1 MTKLRHLNLAPYVR
15 LICLLLCCAL
25 VAPPVAISAALST
38 PPKGSVYDT
47 AGLTHGLPQVEAT
60 TPGGPQAKA
69 RAEEKLAATA
79 GPAPLAK
86 SPDERGGEPNP
97 EPSNPRTGG
106 RVVPRGASEA
116 VPTRV
121 LRVGPAPE
129 QMAAAEVSAK
139 AGATTP
145 ALTNTLGEAA
155 SPVFSIAS
163 GAATA
168 PLGGPAAGEKVAE
181 AAGLSALNGSA
192 GEESKKN
199 HVSDLLPDAVGSGD
213 PGSPRRDVVP
223 DTPQAL
229 PETVTPR
236 ALHRQLSLTNKAE
249 QVKALGAPA
258 SLNVVEAATAGAAP
272 LETASAAEG
281 LSAVAATPSAKQPFA
296 PASALPE
303 AVKAETFDAAAETRA
318 GAEPPAT
325 ESATTAAETL
335 AGANEAAALID
346 GVSLNAAATATA
358 VLAAAAAGPAN
369 DAFATAQVISGLPGS
384 TSGSN
389 LGATRE
395 LGEPNHAYNRGG
407 ASVWYKWQ
415 APSSGTVDFSTSD
428 STFDTLLA
436 VYKGS
441 SVGALTEV
449 ASNDEINPTN
459 STSRVTFSAVAG
471 TIYYVAVD
479 GYFDGSTTAQGGIS
493 LNWSL
498 TLKPTNDNFV
508 SAQLLSATTSGSA
521 TGTTRGA
528 TIEWGEPY
536 HAGND
541 GGRSVWYKWQAPVT
555 GNIEFSTAGSDF
567 DTLLGVYRGTAINAL
582 TGVASNDEEDF
593 NAAVH
598 TSRVVFN
605 AVAGTI
611 YYIAV
616 DGFSD
621 GQVSDWGSVKLQ
633 WKVGPAAPAN
643 NGFAAAL
650 AVTGDEVS
658 VTGSNW
664 LATKE
669 TGEPSHAGVA
679 GGKSVWYKFKAPG
692 SGKVTFDTLGS
703 TIDTAMA
710 VYTGSGVSA
719 LTQVAANDDADP
731 AAGIYTS
738 RVSFEAAA
746 GTTYYIAVDAWY
758 GEGGTVVLRTPRKRG
773 RVAFVSGRDGDDEI
787 YTSNA
792 DGSDLRQLTSN
803 AAVDTRP
810 DWSPDGGRIVFES
823 NRDGNNELYVMNADG
838 TGLVRLTTNTSNDN
852 QPVWSPDGRK
862 IAFTSDRAGDAGG
875 YELYVMNAD
884 GTNPVRLTYQVG
896 TDSRPEWSADGGSL
910 FFASTF
916 FGNWEIHRLSA
927 VTGDDQ
933 WRMVSS
939 ANAAETNPTTSPD
952 GTRYAFQSNI
962 TGNNEIFV
970 VNPNGTSAN
979 VTNNPA
985 SDEAPDWSPDGEQLL
1000 FATTRDGNADVYASS
1015 TAGAAPS
1022 NITLNLAA
1030 DNLADWQS
1038 VTATPNNLPAVSL
1051 TAPADGT
1058 KYAAPATI
1066 ALTATATDAGG
1077 LVTKVAFYNG
1087 STLIATDTA
1096 APYSFSWTPVGAGT
1110 YSLTAVA
1117 TDDRGAT
1124 NASAVSRVVVTP
1136 SLGVSVVSPTAGTT
1150 FDRTSKVTIN
1160 AEAAANTNAISKVEF
1175 YYAAAATPATK
1186 TLIGTDTTAPYSV
1199 QWNTASPTALAAGG
1213 YVVSAKVTDSALA
1226 TASSADVPV
1235 TLKAAVVNPPAAACA
1250 RTLTAKVVAFDQV
1263 YTYNRFGAFNPGG
1276 MMYALERDVVAIDSA
1291 SGTASRGLVSG
1302 NVQLRPDKRP
1312 RPLVL
1317 RMNEG
1322 DCLQVTFRNLLTN
1335 TRPAVEGINFTNQP
1349 DKQTYTG
1356 EPVKLQQNNTTFT
1369 RTASMHVNGLE
1380 YQNGPSASDGAHV
1393 GNNTSSLVAPD
1404 NSKTYT
1410 WYGRKQG
1417 QYMLHSLGAPVGGE
1431 GDGGQTVL
1439 GLFGAVVVEPQGAKW
1454 YRSQVTADK
1463 LAAVTTGR
1471 NPDGTPKINFEA
1483 ADASGPILN
1492 MLSSANEIVHT
1503 DVNALITG
1511 FAENC
1516 TNAPPSSTCGQPF
1529 REFVVVFHDET
1540 KTVQAFPELD
1550 QELFHGVRDG
1560 FAINY
1565 GSNSL
1570 GAPLIANRKKLG
1582 PAKDCGECKFEEFF
1596 LESWANGDPAM
1607 VVRKDSYGRV
1617 NEVLFPD
1624 DPSNVHHSY
1633 LGDPVRFR
1641 NIHVGPKETHVFHL
1655 HAHQWLHEPR
1665 EDDSTYLDSQTIGVG
1680 SGFTY
1685 EINYGGSGN
1694 RNFTVGDSIFHCHLY
1709 PHFAQGMW
1717 ELWRVHDV
1725 FEAGTPDRRLPDAE
1739 IAGGTPNPA
1748 VVPLPTRAMAP
1759 MPSATFKGFPFFV
1772 DAQAG
1777 HRPPQPPLDI
1787 EQTGGLP
1794 RHRIAASEFIDGK
1807 AAIEP
1812 KLLADPVASRVLS
1825 LNNDPN
1831 LLNFA
1836 RKLTSAQLVFL
1847 DPLGTP
1853 MEQKAMEFHE
1863 GKGGVS
1869 VTTQYGWPAKGFPAY
1884 TPSGASGLFLVN
1896 GQPRQ
1901 PGAPF
1906 AEPCAPGTPM
1916 RDYRAAYIEF
1926 DMTVNRA
1933 GWHDRQARI
1942 MTLEDDALATRDG
1955 ARAPEPFFFRANS
1968 NDCVR
1973 FAATNLIPHVLNL
1986 DDFQI
1991 FTPTD
1996 TIGQHIH
2003 LVKFDVTASDGAGN
2017 GWNYEDGT
2025 FSPGEVQERV
2035 EAHNH
2040 FVSGTSGARTLSLT
2054 TNMKFGAGPDL
2065 DGNHIGDYVGAQ
2077 TTVQRWWADP
2087 LLNNAGADR
2096 TIRTVFTHDH
2106 FGPSSHQ
2113 HHGLYGALV
2122 VEPQGSKWETL
2133 AGTPMYTRTD
2143 GGPTSYAAN
2152 ILPADSTKSYREFNL
2167 AIADFAIV
2175 YRPDLTPVNPPGR
2188 KEVGL
2193 PFILEAPAIPQP
2205 ESISADDPGTSLIN
2219 YRNEPIPLRIANGNT
2234 QKVGPLGDM
2243 ANVFR
2248 SKDNLG
2254 NALHGDPFTPLLEA
2268 YEGDKVQIRLIQ
2280 GAQEEQHVFS
2290 LHGGKWLHEPS
2301 AANSGWYNAQA
2312 LGISE
2317 HFEFDVPPIPAVGN
2331 LAGGNP
2337 NMADFMYGSFATDN
2351 LWNGMWGIL
2360 RSYKGLRTGLKA
2372 LPNNS
2377 AGTVSSSD
2385 PGLRTDFCPAGAP
2398 QKPFYI
2404 EAWLAKDL
2412 VGADGITYN
2421 QRFGLKDPA
2430 GIVFVQRDDVAAV
2443 RAKTRKLEPLI
2454 LRANAGD
2461 CINLELVNKLPAD
2474 AATPMPDYD
2483 AWNFMP
2489 MIVPNF
2495 NLNQVR
2501 ASKEVSLHPQLLEYD
2516 VRTSDGANVGIN
2528 DRQTVAPGETRKY
2541 RWYAGKVTVNPD
2553 QSRTATPIEY
2563 GAINLTDYGDI
2574 MKHGS
2579 HGAGG
2584 VLVVEPKGAT
2594 WTTPAN
2600 SYAEAEVKNS
2610 TGTLLFKEFVL
2621 VFQDDLKMV
2630 GPSAAQGRTILGL
2643 PGVNPVRNFTT
2654 ESDAEDSGT
2663 KGFNYRTEP
2672 LWARLGFLGEMTK
2685 RDHTTFQD
2693 VSALLNDVNQAGV
2706 LSSAAHGDPETPIFS
2721 AAAGTGVRFRVVQPT
2736 GHPRQHAFT
2745 LHGHSWFHEPWTQD
2759 STVIWSPGVAEP
2771 TSTTIGTQGGHSARR
2786 HWNIVLRSAGGAFK
2800 QPGDYMY
2807 RTQESYQFTGGLW
2820 GIFRVTPTLTT
2831 SDPSVGPQPPQ

>member
-1 MTKLRHLNLAPYVR
+1 
-15 LICLLLCCAL
+15 
-25 VAPPVAISAALST
+25 VAPQVAISAALAAPLKNRASEAADVT
-38 PPKGSVYDT
+38 RGV
-47 AGLTHGLPQVEAT
+47 LTQGEAT
-60 TPGGPQAKA
+60 RPDGPQAQA
-69 RAEEKLAATA
+69 RAGEKLAAAA
-79 GPAPLAK
+79 GAAPLAK
-86 SPDERGGEPNP
+86 GPDARGGALNSETDNKRAAGKP
-97 EPSNPRTGG
+97 
-106 RVVPRGASEA
+106 VARGASGA
-116 VPTRV
+116 MPTRV
-121 LRVGPAPE
+121 LRVGPAPVK
-129 QMAAAEVSAK
+129 AAAARRAPAPAEPGAAASAFGD
-139 AGATTP
+139 AFGAS
-145 ALTNTLGEAA
+145 A
-155 SPVFSIAS
+155 SPVFSISS
-163 GAATA
+163 GAAAA
-168 PLGGPAAGEKVAE
+168 PLEGAALREKAAE
-181 AAGLSALNGSA
+181 AAAPLAPPA
-192 GEESKKN
+192 AAAEVVEKEAKEN
-199 HVSDLLPDAVGSGD
+199 HFS
-213 PGSPRRDVVP
+213 
-223 DTPQAL
+223 DTPKAAPAAL
-229 PETVTPR
+229 TPP
-236 ALHRQLSLTNKAE
+236 ALGRQLSLTNKAE
-249 QVKALGAPA
+249 QAEAFEANANVAAEVVEPGGAPA
-258 SLNVVEAATAGAAP
+258 LLAAAGAG
-272 LETASAAEG
+272 LAAAYT
-281 LSAVAATPSAKQPFA
+281 SSAKQPA
-296 PASALPE
+296 AEADALPDAEPLKASPAASA
-303 AVKAETFDAAAETRA
+303 ASAA
-318 GAEPPAT
+318 
-325 ESATTAAETL
+325 S
-335 AGANEAAALID
+335 AAALPSNVAPFEAD
-346 GVSLNAAATATA
+346 ALTDAEALALLGREPANVAPGATAM
-358 VLAAAAAGPAN
+358 LAAAAPYAPTN
-369 DAFATAQVISGLPGS
+369 DNFAAAQVITGLPGS
-384 TSGSN
+384 ASGSN

-395 LGEPNHAYNRGG
+395 AGEPFHAYNQGG
-407 ASVWYKWQ
+407 ASVWFRWQ
-415 APSSGTVDFSTSD
+415 APSTGTVDFTTAGSS
-428 STFDTLLA
+428 FDTTLA
-436 VYKGS
+436 VYKGTA
-441 SVGALTEV
+441 VGALSEV
-449 ASNDEINPTN
+449 ASNDEVAAAT
-459 STSRVTFSAVAG
+459 STSRVTFDAVAG
-471 TIYYVAVD
+471 AVYYVAVD
-479 GYFDGSTTAQGGIS
+479 GRNDGVSTAQGS
-493 LNWSL
+493 VMLNWSV
-498 TLKPTNDNFV
+498 TPKPANDSFAA
-508 SAQLLSATTSGSA
+508 AQALAAATSGSA

-528 TIEWGEPY
+528 THETGEPY
-536 HAGND
+536 HANND
-541 GGRSVWYKWQAPVT
+541 GAKSVWYKWQAPAT
-555 GNIEFSTAGSDF
+555 GSIEFTTAGSDF
-567 DTLLGVYRGTAINAL
+567 DTLLGVYTGAAVGSL
-582 TGVASNDEEDF
+582 TGVASNDEEDA

-605 AVAGTI
+605 AVAGTV

-616 DGFSD
+616 DGFHD
-621 GQVSDWGSVKLQ
+621 GYAPDWGAVSLQ
-633 WKVGPAAPAN
+633 WKVGPAVPAN
-643 NGFAAAL
+643 NGFAGAQAI
-650 AVTGDEVS
+650 TGDEGR

-669 TGEPSHAGVA
+669 TGEPNHAGVA
-679 GGKSVWYKFKAPG
+679 GGKSVWFKFTAPG
-692 SGKVTFDTLGS
+692 AGKVTFDTVGS
-703 TIDTAMA
+703 AVDTAMA
-710 VYTGSGVSA
+710 VYTGTAVSA

-731 AAGIYTS
+731 ALGLFTS

-746 GTTYYIAVDAWY
+746 GVTYYIAVDAWY
-758 GEGGTVVLRTPRKRG
+758 AEGGSIVLRTPRKRG
-773 RVAFVSGRDGDDEI
+773 KIAFVSSRDGDEEI
-787 YTSNA
+787 FTMNA
-792 DGSDLRQLTSN
+792 DGSEQKQLTAN
-803 AAVDTRP
+803 AASDSYPR
-810 DWSPDGGRIVFES
+810 WSPDGSKIAFS
-823 NRDGNNELYVMNADG
+823 STRDGNSEIYVMNADG
-838 TGLVRLTTNTSNDN
+838 TNPVRLTTSAGSDREPT
-852 QPVWSPDGRK
+852 WSPDGSK
-862 IAFTSDRAGDAGG
+862 IAFSSGRDSADGAG

-884 GTNPVRLTYQVG
+884 GTNPVRLTFQAG
-896 TDSRPEWSADGGSL
+896 NDMQPHWSPDGGMLIFMSN
-910 FFASTF
+910 FY
-916 FGNWEIHRLSA
+916 GNYELHHISP
-927 VTGDDQ
+927 VTGGDQ
-933 WRMVSS
+933 WRMTVSPV
-939 ANAAETNPTTSPD
+939 NEWHPT
-952 GTRYAFQSNI
+952 
-962 TGNNEIFV
+962 
-970 VNPNGTSAN
+970 
-979 VTNNPA
+979 
-985 SDEAPDWSPDGEQLL
+985 WSPDGLRMAFHQGGEIYVGDPINIRRVTESAGADETPAWSPESDQLL
-1000 FATTRDGNADVYASS
+1000 FTSARDGNQDVYVMNADGSGPENV
-1015 TAGAAPS
+1015 TF
-1022 NITLNLAA
+1022 NLAG
-1030 DNLADWQS
+1030 DSYPDWQP
-1038 VTATPNNLPAVSL
+1038 VTATPNNLPTVAL

-1066 ALTATATDAGG
+1066 ALTATAGDVGG
-1077 LVTKVAFYNG
+1077 SVARVSFYNG
-1087 STLIATDTA
+1087 STLLATDTA
-1096 APYSFSWTPVGAGT
+1096 APYSFSWTPVAAGA

-1117 TDDRGAT
+1117 TDNRGAT
-1124 NASAVSRVVVTP
+1124 ATTGVTRVVVTP
-1136 SLGVSVVSPTAGTT
+1136 ALGVNVVNPAAGTT
-1150 FDRTSKVTIN
+1150 FDTGAKVTIS
-1160 AEAAANTNAISKVEF
+1160 AEAAANTNAISKVDF
-1175 YYAAAATPATK
+1175 YYAAAATPATR
-1186 TLIGTDTTAPYSV
+1186 TLIGSDAAAPYSV
-1199 QWNTASPTALAAGG
+1199 QWSSPATAGG
-1213 YVVSAKVTDSALA
+1213 YVLSATVTDSALA
-1226 TASSADVPV
+1226 TATSANVAV
-1235 TLKAAVVNPPAAACA
+1235 TLKAKVINPPAAACA
-1250 RTLTAKVVAFDQV
+1250 RTITAKVVAFDQV

-1276 MMYALERDVVAIDSA
+1276 MMYALERDVVAIDA
-1291 SGTASRGLVSG
+1291 SSGATSRGLVAG

-1322 DCLQVTFRNLLTN
+1322 DCLQVTFRNLLTRN
-1335 TRPAVEGINFTNQP
+1335 RSEVEGLNFTNQP
-1349 DKQTYTG
+1349 DQQTYTKA
-1356 EPVKLQQNNTTFT
+1356 PVKLLQNDTTFT

-1380 YQNGPSASDGAHV
+1380 YVNSPSTSDGAHV
-1393 GNNTSSLVAPD
+1393 GNNASSLVEPD
-1404 NSKTYT
+1404 GVKTYT

-1417 QYMLHSLGAPVGGE
+1417 QYMVHSLGAPVGGE

-1550 QELFHGVRDG
+1550 EELFHGVRDG

-1570 GAPLIANRKKLG
+1570 GAPLLANRKKLG

-1680 SGFTY
+1680 AGFTY

-1694 RNFTVGDSIFHCHLY
+1694 RNFTAGDSIFHCHLY

-1717 ELWRVHDV
+1717 ELWRVHDA

-1748 VVPLPTRAMAP
+1748 VVPLPNRAMAP

-1777 HRPPQPPLDI
+1777 HRPPQPPLDM
-1787 EQTGGLP
+1787 EQDGGLP

-1812 KLLADPVASRVLS
+1812 ALLADPVANRVMTQ
-1825 LNNDPN
+1825 NTDPN

-1836 RKLTSAQLVFL
+1836 RKLTSAELVFL
-1847 DPLGTP
+1847 DPKGTA

-1863 GKGGVS
+1863 GKGGVN
-1869 VTTQYGWPAKGFPAY
+1869 VMTQYGWPAKGFPAY
-1884 TPSGASGLFLVN
+1884 TPSGAAGLFLVN

-1906 AEPCAPGTPM
+1906 AEPCAPGTPT
-1916 RDYRAAYIEF
+1916 RDYRAAYIQF

-1942 MTLEDDALATRDG
+1942 TTLEDDALPTRDG
-1955 ARAPEPFFFRANS
+1955 ARSPEPFFFRANS

-2003 LVKFDVTASDGAGN
+2003 LVKFDVTSSDGAGN

-2040 FVSGTSGARTLSLT
+2040 FVAGSTAKTLTLA
-2054 TNMKFGAGPDL
+2054 TNLKFGAGPDL
-2065 DGNHIGDYVGAQ
+2065 DGNKIGDYVGAQ

-2087 LLNNAGADR
+2087 LLNNAGDDR

-2133 AGTPMYTRTD
+2133 AGTAMATRLD

-2152 ILPADSTKSYREFNL
+2152 IVPGDATKSYREFNL
-2167 AIADFAIV
+2167 AIADFALV
-2175 YRPDLTPVNPPGR
+2175 YRQDLTPVNPPGR
-2188 KEVGL
+2188 NEIGL
-2193 PFILEAPAIPQP
+2193 PFILEAPVVPRP
-2205 ESISADDPGTSLIN
+2205 EAISADDPGTGLIN
-2219 YRNEPIPLRIANGNT
+2219 YRNEPIPLRIANGAVLKT
-2234 QKVGPLGDM
+2234 GPLGDLS
-2243 ANVFR
+2243 NVFR
-2248 SKDNLG
+2248 SKDNQG
-2254 NALHGDPFTPLLEA
+2254 VALHGDPFTPLLQA

-2312 LGISE
+2312 IGISE

-2331 LAGGNP
+2331 VAGGNP
-2337 NMADFMYGSFATDN
+2337 DVADFMYGSFATDN

-2360 RSYKGLRTGLKA
+2360 RSYKGLRSGLKA

-2377 AGTVSSSD
+2377 AGSVSSSD

-2398 QKPFYI
+2398 QKPFSV

-2421 QRFGLKDPA
+2421 QKFGLKDPA
-2430 GIVFVQRDDVAAV
+2430 GIVFVQTGDVAAV
-2443 RAKTRKLEPLI
+2443 KAKTRKLEPLV
-2454 LRANAGD
+2454 LRVNAGD
-2461 CINLELVNKLPAD
+2461 CVNVQLTNKLPLD
-2474 AATPMPDYD
+2474 AAVPMPDYD

-2495 NLNQVR
+2495 NLNQVK
-2501 ASKEVSLHPQLLEYD
+2501 ASKEVSLHPQLVEYD
-2516 VRTSDGANVGIN
+2516 VRTSDGANVGVN
-2528 DRQTVAPGETRKY
+2528 DKQTVSPGETRKY
-2541 RWYAGKVTVNPD
+2541 RWYAGKVTVNAD
-2553 QSRTATPIEY
+2553 QSRTAVPIEY

-2594 WTTPAN
+2594 WTTPTN
-2600 SYAEAEVKNS
+2600 TYAEAEVKSS
-2610 TGTLLFKEFVL
+2610 TGALLFKEFVL
-2621 VFQDDLKMV
+2621 VTQDDVKMV
-2630 GPSAAQGRTILGL
+2630 GPNAGQGRTILGL

-2654 ESDAEDSGT
+2654 ESDAEDSGA
-2663 KGFNYRTEP
+2663 KAFNYRTEP
-2672 LWARLGFLGEMTK
+2672 LWARLGFLDEMTK
-2685 RDHTTFQD
+2685 RDHTTFLEEGD
-2693 VSALLNDVNQAGV
+2693 VSALLNNVNQAAV
-2706 LSSAAHGDPETPIFS
+2706 FSSAAHGDPATPVFS
-2721 AAAGTGVRFRVVQPT
+2721 APAGAAVRFRVVQPT

-2745 LHGHSWFHEPWTQD
+2745 LYGHNWFHEAWTQD
-2759 STVIWSPGVAEP
+2759 STVLWTPSTAEP
-2771 TSTTIGTQGGHSARR
+2771 SSMTIGTQGGHTSRR
-2786 HWNIVLRSAGGAFK
+2786 HWNLVLRSAGGAFK

-2807 RTQESYQFTGGLW
+2807 RTQESFQFTGGLW
-2820 GIFRVTPTLTT
+2820 GIFRVTPTASSTTT
-2831 SDPSVGPQPPQ
+2831 SSTILPAEDVAQ

>member
-1 MTKLRHLNLAPYVR
+1 M
-15 LICLLLCCAL
+15 
-25 VAPPVAISAALST
+25 
-38 PPKGSVYDT
+38 
-47 AGLTHGLPQVEAT
+47 
-60 TPGGPQAKA
+60 
-69 RAEEKLAATA
+69 
-79 GPAPLAK
+79 
-86 SPDERGGEPNP
+86 
-97 EPSNPRTGG
+97 G
-106 RVVPRGASEA
+106 R
-116 VPTRV
+116 
-121 LRVGPAPE
+121 
-129 QMAAAEVSAK
+129 
-139 AGATTP
+139 
-145 ALTNTLGEAA
+145 EAA
-155 SPVFSIAS
+155 
-163 GAATA
+163 
-168 PLGGPAAGEKVAE
+168 
-181 AAGLSALNGSA
+181 N
-192 GEESKKN
+192 
-199 HVSDLLPDAVGSGD
+199 
-213 PGSPRRDVVP
+213 
-223 DTPQAL
+223 
-229 PETVTPR
+229 
-236 ALHRQLSLTNKAE
+236 
-249 QVKALGAPA
+249 
-258 SLNVVEAATAGAAP
+258 AAP
-272 LETASAAEG
+272 G
-281 LSAVAATPSAKQPFA
+281 AVAM
-296 PASALPE
+296 
-303 AVKAETFDAAAETRA
+303 
-318 GAEPPAT
+318 
-325 ESATTAAETL
+325 
-335 AGANEAAALID
+335 
-346 GVSLNAAATATA
+346 
-358 VLAAAAAGPAN
+358 LAAAAIAPLN
-369 DAFATAQVISGLPGS
+369 DNFASAQVITSLPG
-384 TSGSN
+384 TTTGSN
-389 LGATRE
+389 VGATKEVGE
-395 LGEPNHAYNRGG
+395 LDHAYDRGG

-415 APSSGTVDFSTSD
+415 APSTRSVDFKTEGSG
-428 STFDTLLA
+428 FDTTLA
-436 VYKGS
+436 VYTGTTLDT
-441 SVGALTEV
+441 LTEV
-449 ASNDEINPTN
+449 AANDDSGAAGVN
-459 STSRVTFSAVAG
+459 TSRVSFDAVAG
-471 TIYYVAVD
+471 KIYYIAVD
-479 GYFDGSTTAQGGIS
+479 GYFDGTYAGSGSIS
-493 LNWSL
+493 LAWSA
-498 TLKPTNDNFV
+498 TPRPANDNFAA
-508 SAQLLSATTSGSA
+508 AQLLAAAASGTA

-528 TIEWGEPY
+528 TLETGEPY
-536 HAGND
+536 HADAD
-541 GGRSVWYKWQAPVT
+541 GGKSVWYKWQAP
-555 GNIEFSTAGSDF
+555 SAGSFEFTTRGSNF
-567 DTLLGVYRGTAINAL
+567 DTLLAVYTGTGVSAL
-582 TGVASNDEEDF
+582 TGVASNDEEDW
-593 NAAVH
+593 NAGLH
-598 TSRVVFN
+598 TSRVIFN
-605 AVAGTI
+605 ATAGAV

-616 DGFSD
+616 DGFYGD
-621 GQVSDWGSVKLQ
+621 FGDVTLKWQA
-633 WKVGPAAPAN
+633 GPGAAAN
-643 NGFAAAL
+643 NNFAAAQ
-650 AVTGDEVS
+650 VINGDEGRIV
-658 VTGSNW
+658 GHNW
-664 LATKE
+664 MATKE
-669 TGEPSHAGVA
+669 TGEPIHGDGE
-679 GGKSVWYKFKAPG
+679 GGASVWYRFRAPG
-692 SGKVTFDTLGS
+692 SGRVTFDTLGS
-703 TIDTAMA
+703 TFDTQMA
-710 VYTGSGVSA
+710 VYTGTGVSA
-719 LTQVAANDDADP
+719 LTRVAANDDDAE
-731 AAGIYTS
+731 AGLMTS
-738 RVSFEAAA
+738 RVSFDAVA
-746 GTTYYIAVDAWY
+746 GTVYYIAVDGWY
-758 GEGGTVVLRTPRKRG
+758 GEAGTVVLRTPRTGG
-773 RVAFVSGRDGDDEI
+773 RIAFASTRDGDSEI
-787 YTSNA
+787 FTMNK
-792 DGSDLRQLTSN
+792 DGGDQRQLTAN
-803 AAVDTRP
+803 TAADTWPR
-810 DWSPDGGRIVFES
+810 WSPDGARIAFQS
-823 NRDGNNELYVMNADG
+823 ARDGNNE
-838 TGLVRLTTNTSNDN
+838 
-852 QPVWSPDGRK
+852 
-862 IAFTSDRAGDAGG
+862 I
-875 YELYVMNAD
+875 YVMNAD

-896 TDSRPEWSADGGSL
+896 TDSRPAWMPDGGSL
-910 FFASTF
+910 LFASTF
-916 FGNWEIHRLSA
+916 YGNSEIHRISA

-933 WRMVSS
+933 WRMTNT
-939 ANAAETNPTTSPD
+939 AAAETNPVAAPD
-952 GTRYAFQSNI
+952 GAKQAFQSNI

-970 VNPNGTSAN
+970 ISPNANGVN

-1000 FATTRDGNADVYASS
+1000 FATTRGGNSDVYAANADGS
-1015 TAGAAPS
+1015 AAANVS
-1022 NITLNLAA
+1022 FDLSA
-1030 DNLADWQS
+1030 DNLPDWQP

-1077 LVTKVAFYNG
+1077 AVTKVAFYNG
-1087 STLIATDTA
+1087 ATLLATDTA

-1124 NASAVSRVVVTP
+1124 ATSAASRVVVTP
-1136 SLGVSVVSPTAGTT
+1136 ALGVSVVSPAAGTT
-1150 FDRTSKVTIN
+1150 FDTSSKVTIN

-1175 YYAAAATPATK
+1175 FYAAAATPATK
-1186 TLIGTDTTAPYSV
+1186 TLIGSDAAAPYSI
-1199 QWNTASPTALAAGG
+1199 QWSAPATAGG

-1226 TASSADVPV
+1226 TAASADVPV
-1235 TLKAAVVNPPAAACA
+1235 TLKAQVVNPPAAACA

-1276 MMYALERDVVAIDSA
+1276 MMYALERDVVAIDGA
-1291 SGTASRGLVSG
+1291 RGLVSG

-1322 DCLQVTFRNLLTN
+1322 DCLQVTFRNLLT
-1335 TRPAVEGINFTNQP
+1335 TSRPAVEGINFTNQP

-1356 EPVKLQQNNTTFT
+1356 APVKLLQNDTTFT

-1380 YQNGPSASDGAHV
+1380 YVNGPSASDGAHV
-1393 GNNTSSLVAPD
+1393 GNNTSSLVEPD
-1404 NSKTYT
+1404 ASKTYT

-1417 QYMLHSLGAPVGGE
+1417 QYMVHSLGAPVGGE

-1483 ADASGPILN
+1483 ADARGPILN
-1492 MLSSANEIVHT
+1492 MLSAANEIVHT

-1529 REFVVVFHDET
+1529 REFVVIFHDET

-1596 LESWANGDPAM
+1596 LESWANGDPSM

-1617 NEVLFPD
+1617 NEALFPD

-1665 EDDSTYLDSQTIGVG
+1665 EDDSTYLDSQTIGPG
-1680 SGFTY
+1680 GAFTY

-1725 FEAGTPDRRLPDAE
+1725 FESGTADRRLPDAE
-1739 IAGGTPNPA
+1739 IAGGTPNPGL
-1748 VVPLPTRAMAP
+1748 VPLPNRAMAP

-1777 HRPPQPPLDI
+1777 HRPPQPPLDM
-1787 EQTGGLP
+1787 EQDGGLP
-1794 RHRIAASEFIDGK
+1794 RHRIAESEFIDGK

-1812 KLLADPVASRVLS
+1812 ALLADPVANRVMTK
-1825 LNNDPN
+1825 NTDPN

-1836 RKLTSAQLVFL
+1836 RRLTSAELVFL
-1847 DPLGTP
+1847 DPKGTP
-1853 MEQKAMEFHE
+1853 VEQKAMEFHE

-1869 VTTQYGWPAKGFPAY
+1869 VMTQYGWPAKGFPAY

-1906 AEPCAPGTPM
+1906 AEPCAPGTPT
-1916 RDYRAAYIEF
+1916 RNYRAAYIQF

-1942 MTLEDDALATRDG
+1942 TTLEDDAIATRDG

-1968 NDCVR
+1968 NDCVKY
-1973 FAATNLIPHVLNL
+1973 AATNLVPHVLNL

-2003 LVKFDVTASDGAGN
+2003 LVKFDVTSSDGAGN

-2035 EAHNH
+2035 EANNH
-2040 FVSGTSGARTLSLT
+2040 FQSVTGGTRTLSLT
-2054 TNMKFGAGPDL
+2054 TNLKFGSGPDL
-2065 DGNHIGDYVGAQ
+2065 DGNGLGDYVGAQ

-2122 VEPQGSKWETL
+2122 VEPQGSRWETL
-2133 AGTPMYTRTD
+2133 AGTAMATRTD

-2152 ILPADSTKSYREFNL
+2152 ILPGDATKSYREFNL
-2167 AIADFAIV
+2167 AVADFALV

-2188 KEVGL
+2188 NEVGL
-2193 PFILEAPAIPQP
+2193 PFILEAPAVPQP
-2205 ESISADDPGTSLIN
+2205 ESISADDPGTGLIN
-2219 YRNEPIPLRIANGNT
+2219 YRNEPIPLRIATGNT
-2234 QKVGPLGDM
+2234 QKTGPLGDL

-2254 NALHGDPFTPLLEA
+2254 NTLHGDPFTPLLEA

-2301 AANSGWYNAQA
+2301 AANSGWYNAQG

-2331 LAGGNP
+2331 LGGANP
-2337 NMADFMYGSFATDN
+2337 DVADFMYGSFATDN

-2377 AGTVSSSD
+2377 AGVVSSSD
-2385 PGLRTDFCPAGAP
+2385 PGLRSDFCPAGATQRP
-2398 QKPFYI
+2398 YYV

-2443 RAKTRKLEPLI
+2443 KAKTRKLEPLV

-2461 CINLELVNKLPAD
+2461 CINVELTNRLPLD
-2474 AATPMPDYD
+2474 AAVPMPDYE

-2501 ASKEVSLHPQLLEYD
+2501 ASKEVSLHPQLVEYD
-2516 VRTSDGANVGIN
+2516 VRTSDGANVGLN

-2541 RWYAGKVTVNPD
+2541 RWYAGKVTVNAD

-2594 WTTPAN
+2594 WTTPTN
-2600 SYAEAEVKNS
+2600 SYAEAEVKSS
-2610 TGTLLFKEFVL
+2610 TGAVLFKEFVL

-2643 PGVNPVRNFTT
+2643 PMVNPVRNFTT
-2654 ESDAEDSGT
+2654 ESDSEDSGA
-2663 KGFNYRTEP
+2663 KGFNYRSEP
-2672 LWARLGFLGEMTK
+2672 LWARLGYRDEMTK

-2693 VSALLNDVNQAGV
+2693 VSALLNNVNQAGV
-2706 LSSAAHGDPETPIFS
+2706 FSSATNGDPETPVFS
-2721 AAAGTGVRFRVVQPT
+2721 AAAGSAVRFRVVQPT

-2745 LHGHSWFHEPWTQD
+2745 LFGHNWFHEPWTQD

-2771 TSTTIGTQGGHSARR
+2771 PSMTIGTQGGHSARR

-2820 GIFRVTPTLTT
+2820 GVFRVTPTTT
-2831 SDPSVGPQPPQ
+2831 AP